1 MKTSK
6 VVVRSQTL
14 PKASVPKPS
23 SYNFDNT
30 SMYNVPE
37 KIQIHL
43 HTEKFNNSLRPKPT
57 PIYKPVPKPHKDLD
71 FFHPGQEV
79 IRNDINKYK
88 NIPHKDYIPVYV
100 PPYYNIYESG
110 FTNVR
115 HADIFRKD

>member
-6 VVVRSQTL
+6 VVV
-14 PKASVPKPS
+14 VKPS

-57 PIYKPVPKPHKDLD
+57 PIYKPVPTPNKDLSFD
-71 FFHPGQEV
+71 HPGAEV

-100 PPYYNIYESG
+100 QPYYNIYESG

-115 HADIFRKD
+115 HADIFR

>member
-6 VVVRSQTL
+6 VVVH
-14 PKASVPKPS
+14 KPFV
-23 SYNFDNT
+23 YNFDNT

-43 HTEKFNNSLRPKPT
+43 HTEKFHKSIRPKAMTPT
-57 PIYKPVPKPHKDLD
+57 SKPVPIPNKDLS
-71 FFHPGQEV
+71 FYHPGAEV

-100 PPYYNIYESG
+100 PPYYTIKETG

-115 HADIFRKD
+115 HADIFR